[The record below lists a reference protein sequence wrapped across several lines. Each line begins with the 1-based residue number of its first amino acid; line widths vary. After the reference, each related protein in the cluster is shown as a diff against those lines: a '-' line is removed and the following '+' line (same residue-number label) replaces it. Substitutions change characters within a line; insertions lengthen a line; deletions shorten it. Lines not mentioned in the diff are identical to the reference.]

1 MKPNRR
7 IPFLAGALAGSLVM
21 SGCAGTP
28 SDSGATASES
38 TSPRANTNACIPN
51 RGIRDYTSLDDQN
64 LILYGIGRQAYHV
77 ILSTPSIN
85 LESEF
90 TVGVLDGGGAGADG
104 RICPFGGDAI
114 LIDGPIAERMSI
126 RSIERID
133 DDRVEALRVEFGLD
147 EAADESDVTVTEI
160 Q

>member
-1 MKPNRR
+1 MKPNYR
-7 IPFLAGALAGSLVM
+7 IFLISGALAGSAAM
-21 SGCAGTP
+21 SGCAVTP
-28 SDSGATASES
+28 SSDGTTASTTTN
-38 TSPRANTNACIPN
+38 TSACIPN

-77 ILSTPSIN
+77 ILATPSMN
-85 LESEF
+85 LETEF
-90 TVGVLDGGGAGADG
+90 SVGVLDGGGAGADG

-114 LIDGPIAERMSI
+114 LIDGPIAERVPI

-133 DDRVEALRVEFGLD
+133 DDQVEALRVEFGLD
-147 EAADESDVTVTEI
+147 EAADESDITVTEI

>member
-1 MKPNRR
+1 MKPNYR
-7 IPFLAGALAGSLVM
+7 IFFITGALAGSVAL
-21 SGCAGTP
+21 SGCAGMP
-28 SDSGATASES
+28 SGDRTTAS
-38 TSPRANTNACIPN
+38 ANTNACIPN
-51 RGIRDYTSLDDQN
+51 RGIRDYNSLDDQN

-77 ILSTPSIN
+77 VLSTPSMN
-85 LESEF
+85 LKSEF
-90 TVGVLDGGGAGADG
+90 TIGVLDGGGAGSDG

-114 LIDGPIAERMSI
+114 LIDGPLRERVPI

-133 DDRVEALRVEFGLD
+133 DDRVEALRVEFGQI